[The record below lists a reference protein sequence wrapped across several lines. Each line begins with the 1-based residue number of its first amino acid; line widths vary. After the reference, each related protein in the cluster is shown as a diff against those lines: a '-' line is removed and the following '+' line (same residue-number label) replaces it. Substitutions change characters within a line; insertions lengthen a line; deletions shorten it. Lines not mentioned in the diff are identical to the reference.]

1 MIDKKEFPIRAD
13 DDGIRLDRWFK
24 RHLEQVPHALLNKH
38 LRKGDVRIDGKKAEI
53 NTRVEKGQV
62 ITLPIFLLK
71 SVPGSKTKEK
81 VQKAYSPE
89 EQKDMRRM
97 VLFENKDCF
106 VLNKPAEL
114 AVQGG
119 SKVKDSLDDKLYL
132 LSKGS
137 DKPRL
142 VHRLDRDTSGC
153 IVVAKSATA
162 AGALTKAFAGREVEK
177 VYWALIVGVP
187 SPREG
192 LVKLPLAKRLIGG
205 EEKMVVDEEEGKK
218 SVTEF
223 RVLDSLSNKLSLVEL
238 IPVTGRTH
246 QLRVHMAAVGHPIL
260 GDGKYGGRGA
270 FIDGLDLPRQLHLH
284 ARRIAMEKPFALDV
298 TAPLPKHM
306 KQSIKSLGLETDHD

>member
-1 MIDKKEFPIRAD
+1 MTQKKEFPVRAD

-53 NTRVEKGQV
+53 STRVEKGQV

-71 SVPGSKTKEK
+71 SSPDAKAK
-81 VQKAYSPE
+81 VKVTREFSPE
-89 EQKDMRRM
+89 EQKAMRQM
-97 VLFENKDCF
+97 ILFENRDCF

-132 LSKGS
+132 LAKGG

-177 VYWALIVGVP
+177 VYWAIVVGVP
-187 SPREG
+187 NLKEG
-192 LVKLPLAKRLIGG
+192 LIKLPLAKRLVSG

-223 RVLDSLSNKLSLVEL
+223 RVLDSLSNKLSLIEL
-238 IPVTGRTH
+238 VPVTGRTH
-246 QLRVHMAAVGHPIL
+246 QLRVHMAAVGHSIL

-306 KQSIKSLGLETDHD
+306 KQSIQSLGLETNHD